1 MKLLSQTNRIY
12 LAFSLVIYL
21 LTAVMFYQIIR
32 LFIYDEVESRLR
44 VEQRDFQT
52 YVRVHA
58 TWSTSPYFI
67 ENKIGIRPV
76 DSTADR
82 SETFTDTLI
91 RNRYNDELIPFRQL
105 TFYTPIRGVMHRV
118 SIRKSLIQTHRL
130 IEAVSLTMAVF
141 LGLLLGGTFWFQGK
155 LSGRLWRPFYDTL
168 SRIKRFNLSSGT
180 PLQLQPSTIT
190 EFSELNQVLQKMA
203 DKMKHDY
210 LNLKEFTENASHE
223 LQTPLALINAKV
235 EQLIQSDELTPNQTH
250 WIEEIYQASR
260 RMARLNQ
267 GLLLLAK
274 IENGQF
280 PDAHP
285 VDLQAELLQRLTAMD
300 EVLQHKALSVK
311 RLPGAAFVASLPAFL
326 VDSLLS
332 NLVSNAI
339 RHNVPGGLIE
349 VRSSAQQLQL
359 SNTGPELTAHPMD
372 LFHRFR
378 KEANSNESVGLGLA
392 IVKQIC
398 ETYGLAVTYQY
409 ADGMHTLTLMTEAT

>member
-32 LFIYDEVESRLR
+32 LLIYDEVESRLK
-44 VEQRDFQT
+44 VEQRDFQA

-58 TWSTSPYFI
+58 AWSTSPYFV
-67 ENKIGIRPV
+67 ENKIGIVPAP
-76 DSTADR
+76 TAQR

-105 TFYTPIRGVMHRV
+105 TFYTPIGGVMHRV
-118 SIRKSLIQTHRL
+118 SIRKSLIQTYRL
-130 IEAVSLTMAVF
+130 IEAISLTMAVF

-180 PLQLQPSTIT
+180 PLQLERSGIT

-203 DKMKHDY
+203 DKMQHDY
-210 LNLKEFTENASHE
+210 LSLKEFTENASHE

-235 EQLIQSDELTPNQTH
+235 EQLIQSEQLTPSQTH
-250 WIEEIYQASR
+250 WIDGIYQASR
-260 RMARLNQ
+260 RMSRLNQ

-280 PDAHP
+280 PNAQP
-285 VDLQAELLQRLTAMD
+285 VDLQAELVQRLTDMD
-300 EVLQHKALSVK
+300 EVLQHKNISVQL
-311 RLPGAAFVASLPAFL
+311 LPGTSFRASLPALL
-326 VDSLLS
+326 VESLLT

-339 RHNVPGGLIE
+339 RHNVPGGRIE
-349 VRSSAQQLQL
+349 VRSSVHQLQL
-359 SNTGPELTAHPMD
+359 SNTGPHLTADPMT
-372 LFHRFR
+372 LFGRFR
-378 KEANSNESVGLGLA
+378 KEANGNESVGLGLA

-398 ETYGLAVTYQY
+398 ETYGLAVTYHY
-409 ADGMHTLTLMTEAT
+409 TGGMHTLTLANTVA